1 VANERDGR
9 DTGDVRDHTGLTRSL
24 VADPALGPLRGLLLM
39 LTVVTGV
46 VDAVSILA
54 LGRVFVANMTGNVVF
69 AAFALVGAPGFSLS
83 ASLFALAG
91 FLVGAYFGGAL
102 ISRLG
107 HDRGLLLRAGS
118 AAELACAAVAL
129 VVAATSGDPGVT
141 HGTIGLAGGEFGAAV
156 TDAIAALLAIALGV
170 QNAVARRL
178 AVPDMTTTVLTM
190 TLTGVGADLRAVFGD
205 RPRAKARAPVFAL
218 RSEGARNERPSDEG
232 ENRGAE
238 RAEASGKTVRG
249 SARGAARSALG
260 RRLLA
265 VAAMIVGALAG
276 ASLTLRVSPL
286 SGLVLAAALLAVVT
300 AWVALA
306 TRRPASWRA
315 FPAEKR

>member
-1 VANERDGR
+1 VANQRDGR
-9 DTGDVRDHTGLTRSL
+9 DTGDVRDHIGLTRSL
-24 VADPALGPLRGLLLM
+24 VVDPALGPLRGLLLT

-46 VDAVSILA
+46 VDAVSILS

-69 AAFALVGAPGFSLS
+69 AAFAVVGAPGFSLS

-91 FLVGAYFGGAL
+91 FLVGAYVGGVL
-102 ISRLG
+102 IGRIG
-107 HDRGLLLRAGS
+107 HDRGLLLRAGG
-118 AAELACAAVAL
+118 AVELAFAAVAL

-170 QNAVARRL
+170 QNAVARKL

-190 TLTGVGADLRAVFGD
+190 TLTGVGADLRAVFGE
-205 RPRAKARAPVFAL
+205 
-218 RSEGARNERPSDEG
+218 EGRV
-232 ENRGAE
+232 RGA
-238 RAEASGKTVRG
+238 
-249 SARGAARSALG
+249 ARGAARSALG
-260 RRLLA
+260 RRLLT
-265 VAAMIVGALAG
+265 VAAMIIGAIAG
-276 ASLTLRVSPL
+276 ASLALRVSPL
-286 SGLVLAAALLAVVT
+286 SGVALGTALLAVVT

-315 FPAEKR
+315 FPAAKR